1 MEVVRFCTRLMPRGI
16 SFLTY
21 NRWNLNIFK
30 KEFSLFYNLKPY
42 LCGDKLCNTQ
52 KLYPNG
58 FTKQIHP
65 MITIANRIKEGL
77 TDSYPVG
84 EITALTRIIATEI
97 LGIPQMTFFLKDNV
111 ELTHEQEATLEDAIK
126 RLQKYEPIQY
136 IQGYSD
142 FSGLRFKVT
151 PATLIPRPE
160 TSELVEWIASEY
172 SSKTVNI
179 LDIGTGSGCI
189 AISLAHKLP
198 ESNVTA
204 WDISTAALAV
214 AAENSRNNGTEVT
227 FERVDIL
234 SYEPKSAQ
242 FDIIVSN
249 PPYIKENEKSAMH
262 NNVLDWEPHT
272 ALFVPD
278 SDPLLFYRTIAE
290 KGLQM
295 LAPNGTLYF
304 EINRAHG
311 AETMKMLA
319 DYGYTDIELR
329 KDFAD
334 NDRMIKATRP

>member
-1 MEVVRFCTRLMPRGI
+1 MGTTIQQPEVKRIAQIIYDELSG
-16 SFLTY
+16 Y
-21 NRWNLNIFK
+21 
-30 KEFSLFYNLKPY
+30 Y
-42 LCGDKLCNTQ
+42 TQ
-52 KLYPNG
+52 S
-58 FTKQIHP
+58 
-65 MITIANRIKEGL
+65 EV
-77 TDSYPVG
+77 S
-84 EITALTRIIATEI
+84 ALTRIIATEM
-97 LGIPQMTFFLKDNV
+97 LGVAQMTYFLKDDV
-111 ELTHEQEATLEDAIK
+111 TLKAEQEAMLFNAIE
-126 RLQKYEPIQY
+126 RLKKQEPIQY

-142 FSGLRFKVT
+142 FCGLRFKVT
-151 PATLIPRPE
+151 SATLIPRPE

-172 SSKTVNI
+172 SGKIVNI

-189 AISLAHKLP
+189 AVSLAHKLP
-198 ESNVTA
+198 KSNITA
-204 WDISTAALAV
+204 WDISTTALAV
-214 AAENSRNNGTEVT
+214 AAENSRNNSTEVT

-311 AETMKMLA
+311 GETMEMLA
-319 DYGYTDIELR
+319 NYGYTDIELR

-334 NDRMIKATRP
+334 NDRMIKATKP

>member
-1 MEVVRFCTRLMPRGI
+1 MKR
-16 SFLTY
+16 
-21 NRWNLNIFK
+21 
-30 KEFSLFYNLKPY
+30 
-42 LCGDKLCNTQ
+42 
-52 KLYPNG
+52 
-58 FTKQIHP
+58 
-65 MITIANRIKEGL
+65 ITSIIREELSQCYSTDEIA
-77 TDSYPVG
+77 
-84 EITALTRIIATEI
+84 ALTRIIATEL
-97 LGIPQMTFFLKDNV
+97 LGVSQMAFYLMDDIPLTAEQQALLENAIERLKK
-111 ELTHEQEATLEDAIK
+111 Q
-126 RLQKYEPIQY
+126 EPIQY
-136 IQGYSD
+136 ILGYSD
-142 FSGLRFKVT
+142 FCGLRFKVT

-160 TSELVEWIASEY
+160 TSELVELIASEATGHE
-172 SSKTVNI
+172 SI

-189 AISLAHKLP
+189 AVSLAHKLP
-198 ESNVTA
+198 KSNVTA
-204 WDISTAALAV
+204 WDISTTALAV
-214 AAENSRNNGTEVT
+214 AAENSRNNSTEVT

-311 AETMKMLA
+311 AEATKMLA
-319 DYGYTDIELR
+319 DYGYTNIELR

-334 NDRMIKATRP
+334 NDRMIKATRA

>member
-1 MEVVRFCTRLMPRGI
+1 MGTTIQQPEVKRIAQIIYDELSG
-16 SFLTY
+16 Y
-21 NRWNLNIFK
+21 
-30 KEFSLFYNLKPY
+30 Y
-42 LCGDKLCNTQ
+42 TQ
-52 KLYPNG
+52 S
-58 FTKQIHP
+58 
-65 MITIANRIKEGL
+65 EV
-77 TDSYPVG
+77 S
-84 EITALTRIIATEI
+84 ALTRIIATEM
-97 LGIPQMTFFLKDNV
+97 LGVAQMTYFLKDDV
-111 ELTHEQEATLEDAIK
+111 TLKAEQEAMLFNAIE
-126 RLQKYEPIQY
+126 RLKKHEPIQY

-142 FSGLRFKVT
+142 FCGLRYKVT

-172 SSKTVNI
+172 SGKTVNI

-198 ESNVTA
+198 KSNVTA
-204 WDISTAALAV
+204 WDISTTALAV
-214 AAENSRNNGTEVT
+214 AAENSRNNSTEVT

-262 NNVLDWEPHT
+262 SNVLDWEPHT

-319 DYGYTDIELR
+319 DYGYSDIELR

-334 NDRMIKATRP
+334 NDRMIKATRA

>member
-1 MEVVRFCTRLMPRGI
+1 MGTTIQQPEVKRIAQIIYDELSG
-16 SFLTY
+16 Y
-21 NRWNLNIFK
+21 
-30 KEFSLFYNLKPY
+30 Y
-42 LCGDKLCNTQ
+42 TQ
-52 KLYPNG
+52 S
-58 FTKQIHP
+58 
-65 MITIANRIKEGL
+65 EV
-77 TDSYPVG
+77 S
-84 EITALTRIIATEI
+84 ALTRIIATEM
-97 LGIPQMTFFLKDNV
+97 LGVAQMTYFLKDDV
-111 ELTHEQEATLEDAIK
+111 TLKAEQEAMLFNAIE
-126 RLQKYEPIQY
+126 RLKKQEPIQY

-142 FSGLRFKVT
+142 FCGLRFKVT

-160 TSELVEWIASEY
+160 TSELVEWIASEH
-172 SSKTVNI
+172 SGKIVNI

-198 ESNVTA
+198 KSNVTA

-214 AAENSRNNGTEVT
+214 AAENSHNNGTEVT

-311 AETMKMLA
+311 GETMEMLA
-319 DYGYTDIELR
+319 NYGYTDIELR

-334 NDRMIKATRP
+334 NDRMIKAKKP

>member
-1 MEVVRFCTRLMPRGI
+1 MEVVRFSTRLMPRGI

-142 FSGLRFKVT
+142 FCGLRFKVT
-151 PATLIPRPE
+151 SATLIPRPE
-160 TSELVEWIASEY
+160 TSELVEWVASEA
-172 SSKTVNI
+172 TGNERI

-189 AISLAHKLP
+189 AVSLANRLP
-198 ESNVTA
+198 QSKVTA
-204 WDISTAALAV
+204 WDISPEALAV
-214 AAENSRNNGTEVT
+214 ATENSKANGCAVA
-227 FERVDIL
+227 FEEVDIL
-234 SYEPKSAQ
+234 AYRPTGKQ

-249 PPYIKENEKSAMH
+249 PPYIKENEKAAMH
-262 NNVLDWEPHT
+262 SNVLDWEPHT

-311 AETMKMLA
+311 TETMEMLA
-319 DYGYTDIELR
+319 DFGYTDIEFR

-334 NDRMIKATRP
+334 NDRMIKATRA